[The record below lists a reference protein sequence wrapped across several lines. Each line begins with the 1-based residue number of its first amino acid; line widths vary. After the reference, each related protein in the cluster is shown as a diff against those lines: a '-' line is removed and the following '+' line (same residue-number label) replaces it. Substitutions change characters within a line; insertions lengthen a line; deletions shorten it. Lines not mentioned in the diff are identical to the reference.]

1 MYKLVT
7 HVPLSHSD
15 NVREAMANAG
25 AGKFPNYSFCSFST
39 KGIGR
44 FKGDENS
51 NPVIGE
57 KGKLT
62 EVEEEKIEVIVEEDK
77 IKNVIEAI
85 KKVHPYEEI
94 PIEVYEL
101 KDIEKYK

>member
-15 NVREAMANAG
+15 KVREAIANEG
-25 AGKFPNYSFCSFST
+25 AGNFPNYSFCSFTT

-44 FKGDENS
+44 FKGNENS
-51 NPVIGE
+51 NPAIGE

-62 EVEEEKIEVIVEEDK
+62 EVEEEKIEVILEECK
-77 IKNVIEAI
+77 IKNVIKAI
-85 KKVHPYEEI
+85 KDVHPYEEI
-94 PIEVYEL
+94 PIEIYEL

>member
-15 NVREAMANAG
+15 KIRGAMANAG
-25 AGKFPNYSFCSFST
+25 AGKFPNYSFCSFT
-39 KGIGR
+39 TRGIGR
-44 FKGDENS
+44 FKGEENS
-51 NPVIGE
+51 NPAVGE
-57 KGKLT
+57 KGKLM
-62 EVEEEKIEVIVEEDK
+62 EVEEDK
-77 IKNVIEAI
+77 IKNVIDAI
-85 KKVHPYEEI
+85 KEVHPYEEI